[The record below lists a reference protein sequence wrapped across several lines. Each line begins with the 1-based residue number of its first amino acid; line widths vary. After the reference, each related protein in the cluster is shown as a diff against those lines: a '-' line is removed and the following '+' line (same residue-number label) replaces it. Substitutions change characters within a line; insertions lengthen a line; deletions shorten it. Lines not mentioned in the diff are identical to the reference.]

1 MAAER
6 ATIDELRRV
15 IRTTPVIDNHA
26 HNLLRLEQLKRE
38 GFLSATSEATGSA
51 LHDHATALPHLR
63 ALRQLR
69 ELYGLSRDADWEAV
83 LSKRQELLDH
93 DSNGLIRKCLA
104 GTQTILIDDG
114 LIGDFHPYDW
124 HDQFVASP
132 CKRIARIE
140 AIASEILYGLHKA
153 EKLPIGVAIA
163 DEEACSLAWVAFITA
178 FEEAIVAYL
187 EDDAVVG
194 FKSVICYRTGL
205 DIEFGS
211 DLEVSETALRSF
223 SRHFLPRC
231 VENKFRVETKGM
243 NDALVISVCKLLQAS
258 FQQNGFAKPLQ
269 FHTGLGDND
278 ISLLDSNPAVMQDF
292 VKVYSE
298 VPIVLLHSS
307 YPYTREAGYL
317 ATVYKNVFLDL
328 GEVFPQ
334 VSRDGQEQII
344 RQALEITPTS
354 KLLWST
360 DAHHFPETYYLG
372 NVQGR
377 AMFEKVFCEYV
388 EQGDLSADEAV
399 AAVKRILFENS
410 NDLYQLGLKVSNG
423 MGDESAA
430 AGVEDSIANNTEM
443 VQKMGALPIPSPLR
457 TRQSFTDS
465 HNVQYV
471 FVQWLDYMAQLRSRW
486 FPMKSFNKLINGDGR
501 FSISR
506 GNLGTTP
513 NDHMSAACDPVGSI
527 YVEPDLTSLRSMQ
540 DTGAVKNA
548 ATVMASFT
556 DDKGEPLVLC
566 PRATLQSVVQKL
578 RTQHNVDLLVGFEIE
593 ITFCRRNGSQ
603 DHGVSFSPLDI
614 NHAWGTFSD
623 EQYAQSLELIT
634 STVQALAQIGI
645 EVDQFHSE
653 AGAGQYEF
661 VLPPLPPIKA
671 VDTLIQTKQCIQ
683 QIAALHG
690 HRATCHPMPFPG
702 IGTAAHAHISL
713 NSDHIPPAELKA
725 SSESFAAAIL
735 QHLPAICALT
745 MPQPVSYNRVADDSW
760 TGGTW
765 VAWGTNNRETPLR
778 RVTDTR
784 WEIRCL
790 DGFANMYLVLSALLS
805 AGLSGIASDLQLP
818 LQDCTVNPTKLSEN
832 QKQDL
837 GIVRRLPRSLD
848 EALGALE
855 EDEEFRSLLGSEVA
869 MNWIAVEKATVE
881 ILAGMSEDQ
890 QRGWLME
897 RY

>member
-1 MAAER
+1 MNVFALTMAVQHASIE
-6 ATIDELRRV
+6 ELRRM
-15 IRTTPVIDNHA
+15 IRTHPVIDNHA
-26 HNLLRLEQLKRE
+26 HNLLRLEQLKQE
-38 GFLSATSEATGSA
+38 DFLSATSEATG
-51 LHDHATALPHLR
+51 
-63 ALRQLR
+63 
-69 ELYGLSRDADWEAV
+69 
-83 LSKRQELLDH
+83 
-93 DSNGLIRKCLA
+93 
-104 GTQTILIDDG
+104 TQIILIDDG

-132 CKRIARIE
+132 CKRIVRIE
-140 AIASEILYGLHKA
+140 AIASEILHGLHKA
-153 EKLPIGVAIA
+153 EKLPVGIAIA
-163 DEEACSLAWVAFITA
+163 DEEACSLAWIAFITA

-223 SRHFLPRC
+223 MRHYLPRC

-243 NDALVISVCKLLQAS
+243 NDALVISTCKLLQAS
-258 FQQNGFAKPLQ
+258 SRQNGVAKPLQ
-269 FHTGLGDND
+269 FHTGFGDND

-292 VKVYSE
+292 IKVYPE

-307 YPYTREAGYL
+307 YPYTRDAGYL

-377 AMFEKVFCEYV
+377 AALEKVFCEYV
-388 EQGDLSADEAV
+388 EQGDLSVHEAV
-399 AAVKRILFENS
+399 GAAKRILFENS
-410 NDLYQLGLKVSNG
+410 NSLYQLGLTLPNEANSKPLDVQTDQGAANTTTTAQQMSTL
-423 MGDESAA
+423 SAQ
-430 AGVEDSIANNTEM
+430 SLLQTI
-443 VQKMGALPIPSPLR
+443 LPVVH
-457 TRQSFTDS
+457 D

-486 FPMKSFNKLINGDGR
+486 LPIKSFNKLLNGDGR

-513 NDHMSAACDPVGSI
+513 NDHMSSARDPVGSI
-527 YVEPDLTSLRSMQ
+527 YVEPDLTSFRLMQ
-540 DTGAVKNA
+540 DVGPIKNA

-556 DDKGEPLVLC
+556 DETGEPLVLC
-566 PRATLQSVVQKL
+566 PRARLTRLVQELKDNYSVE
-578 RTQHNVDLLVGFEIE
+578 LLIGFEIE
-593 ITFCRRNGSQ
+593 ITFCRREVTQG
-603 DHGVSFSPLDI
+603 DEVSFSPLDT

-623 EQYAQSLELIT
+623 EQYAKSLELIT
-634 STVQALAQIGI
+634 SIVGALANIGVEI
-645 EVDQFHSE
+645 EQFHSE

-661 VLPPLPPIKA
+661 ILPPLPPIEA
-671 VDTLIQTKQCIQ
+671 VDTLIQAKQCIQ
-683 QIAALHG
+683 QTAALHG
-690 HRATCHPMPFPG
+690 HRATCHSNAFPG

-713 NSDHIPPAELKA
+713 NSNTLSSAELKA

-745 MPQPVSYNRVADDSW
+745 MPQSVSYNRVADDSW

-778 RVTDTR
+778 RVNDTR
-784 WEIRCL
+784 WEVRCL
-790 DGFANMYLVLSALLS
+790 DGFANMYLALSALLS
-805 AGLSGIASDLQLP
+805 AGLYGMESESRLE
-818 LQDCTVNPTKLSEN
+818 LQDCKVNPTKLSEDEKKN
-832 QKQDL
+832 L
-837 GIVRRLPRSLD
+837 GIIQRLPRSLE
-848 EALGALE
+848 EALAAME
-855 EDEEFRSLLGSEVA
+855 ADEEFQGLLGREVA
-869 MNWIAVEKATVE
+869 MNWLAVEKATME
-881 ILAGMSEDQ
+881 MLAEMPEA
-890 QRGWLME
+890 QRRIWLME